1 MATESKLHNVYMLF
15 RDSVTKMVASIVP
28 SKEVEDILQETY
40 VRICQLPEPESIEKP
55 KSFLYTTARNL
66 AFDHLKRAETRLTDE
81 LQEESEAHGLGDVT
95 FEQAVSQK
103 EFSLFCEAVRDLPP
117 QCRRVFVLKKVYG
130 YSQKEIAD
138 VMKISQSTV
147 EKHIATGIK
156 KCTLFMRK
164 QNQKSGNTTTPVT
177 KPHSVIKP
185 TITPQ
190 INAGIHAGARNGRSK
205 ESDLPS
211 SDNRQN

>member
-81 LQEESEAHGLGDVT
+81 LQEESEVHGLGDVT

-103 EFSLFCEAVRDLPP
+103 EFSTFCEAVRELPQ

-130 YSQKEIAD
+130 YSQKEIA
-138 VMKISQSTV
+138 MQMAISQSTV

-156 KCTLFMRK
+156 KCTLYMRQQNGQSNRFTARKNK
-164 QNQKSGNTTTPVT
+164 QRNTAKS
-177 KPHSVIKP
+177 
-185 TITPQ
+185 TITST
-190 INAGIHAGARNGRSK
+190 IHTGARKNRAKKNDAS
-205 ESDLPS
+205 S

>member
-40 VRICQLPEPESIEKP
+40 VRICQLPEPENIEKP

-66 AFDHLKRAETRLTDE
+66 AFDHLKRAETRLSDE
-81 LQEESEAHGLGDVT
+81 FQEESEVHGLGDVT

-103 EFSLFCEAVRDLPP
+103 EFSTFCEAVRELPQ
-117 QCRRVFVLKKVYG
+117 QCRRVFVLKKIYG
-130 YSQKEIAD
+130 YSQKEIAEQLA
-138 VMKISQSTV
+138 ISQSTV

-156 KCTLFMRK
+156 KCTLYMRQQNEPGNRFTRHKNK
-164 QNQKSGNTTTPVT
+164 QRNSEKS
-177 KPHSVIKP
+177 I
-185 TITPQ
+185 ITST
-190 INAGIHAGARNGRSK
+190 IHADARDGRSK
-205 ESDLPS
+205 KSDASS